1 VRGALGNRCPYRDR
15 TETDRSI
22 TNEPCLSRPIR
33 KTTKKAEEKTL
44 SSESRRRSALKK
56 VFDTADIVRDV
67 R

>member
-1 VRGALGNRCPYRDR
+1 VLVEADQ
-15 TETDRSI
+15 
-22 TNEPCLSRPIR
+22 

-44 SSESRRRSALKK
+44 SSEWRRRSALKK